1 MKRLIA
7 VLQTALPIILWSALI
22 LLASALVP
30 DLSSRAV
37 RNDFAVYYVSA
48 LELRGGID
56 PYATDFTHL
65 ARQTGLEIKDVSRST
80 EPPTFLFLFE
90 PLTHFPPRT
99 AFWIWQTINFAALVG
114 ALVLMLGSASGLSSG
129 LAWSLA
135 AFAFLYPPVFS
146 HFWFG
151 QSKLPLLLMVV
162 VITKLMRRKLDRTA
176 GLILA
181 FAGLVR
187 IYPFAIAG
195 YLVLERRWRALAWM
209 GIGAAAGAIATIA
222 VVGPENGVSFVRGLS
237 YLTAEQWNS
246 KSGDN
251 APLAFAIRFLRD
263 SGLAPNGISGLAQH
277 VLLAAIDMVLLS
289 LTVRA
294 TLLRPVDHD
303 CDLRLFSLWVVTAIM
318 LPPVSWDYDMTL
330 VLLPFACIAV
340 AASSGTASW
349 RAIAMAIASYA
360 LIGAWRFS
368 EIGNVQDVTGL
379 AANVLKESA
388 ALSVLAAY
396 SAAYWFVTDSA
407 EPTPVGFPKLA
418 AAAWRR
424 IFAASPTPAA

>member
-1 MKRLIA
+1 MKRPIA
-7 VLQTALPIILWSALI
+7 VLRMAVPFVLWWALFLFATAF
-22 LLASALVP
+22 VP
-30 DLSSRAV
+30 NLRARAI

-48 LELRGGID
+48 LELRRGID
-56 PYATDFTHL
+56 PYATDFAHL
-65 ARQTGLEIKDVSRST
+65 ARQTGLEIKDVLRST
-80 EPPTFLFLFE
+80 EPPTFLLLFE

-99 AFWIWQTINFAALVG
+99 AFWIWQTINFAALAG
-114 ALVLMLGSASGLSSG
+114 ALILMLGPASGLSSP

-135 AFAFLYPPVFS
+135 AFAFIYPPILS

-151 QSKLPLLLMVV
+151 QSKLPLLLMLVV
-162 VITKLMRRKLDRTA
+162 MTKLMRRRFDRTA

-187 IYPFAIAG
+187 IYPFAIGG
-195 YLVLERRWRALAWM
+195 YFLLERRWRPLAWM
-209 GIGAAAGAIATIA
+209 GVGAAVGAIATIA
-222 VVGPENGVSFVRGLS
+222 IVGPANCLSFVRGLS
-237 YLTAEQWNS
+237 YLTTEQWSS

-251 APLAFAIRFLRD
+251 APLAFAIRFLQE
-263 SGLAPNGISGLAQH
+263 SGLARNGVSGLAQH
-277 VLLAAIDMVLLS
+277 VLLATIDIVLLS

-303 CDLRLFSLWVVTAIM
+303 GDLRLFSLWVVTAIM

-330 VLLPFACIAV
+330 VLLPFACMAV

-349 RAIAMAIASYA
+349 RSIAMAISSYA

-368 EIGNVQDVTGL
+368 EIGNAQNVTGL
-379 AANVLKESA
+379 AENTLNETASL
-388 ALSVLAAY
+388 ALLAAY
-396 SAAYWFVTDSA
+396 FAAYWLVTDNA
-407 EPTPVGFPKLA
+407 EPTPIRFHNLA

-424 IFAASPTPAA
+424 IFAASPTPVA